1 MKTLVLLR
9 HAKTEQPYM
18 GQDDFERE
26 LTTAGISDAIH
37 KGKILKSKMEVP
49 QMIISS
55 SSRRTKQTSEL
66 VAEQLGYPSKKIIY
80 REELY
85 LCSTRTMLEEI
96 NALSDDVSIA
106 LVVAHN
112 PGTEY
117 IAEYLSGEAIGH
129 VNTSGA
135 ICFEFDVDSWNEVS
149 QNNGSLKWSDFTKS
163 QKK

>member
-1 MKTLVLLR
+1 
-9 HAKTEQPYM
+9 M

-37 KGKILKSKMEVP
+37 KGKILKSKIGVP

-55 SSRRTKQTSEL
+55 SSQRTKQTSEL
-66 VAEQLGYPSKKIIY
+66 VAEQLGYPSKKIVY
-80 REELY
+80 KEKLY

-96 NALSDDVSIA
+96 NTLSDEVEIA
-106 LVVAHN
+106 LVVGHN
-112 PGTEY
+112 PGIEY
-117 IAEYLSGEAIGH
+117 IAEYLSGEVIGH

-135 ICFEFDVDSWNEVS
+135 VCIEFDVDSWNEVS
-149 QNNGSLKWSDFTKS
+149 KNNGSLKWSDFTKS